1 MAVGSGWQGQSSQ
14 VYRRGAAT
22 VVTLG
27 RFGAGRI
34 FARDVGIGSRG
45 RSICMGIFT

>member
-1 MAVGSGWQGQSSQ
+1 MAVGSGWLGQSSQ

-22 VVTLG
+22 VVTVG

-34 FARDVGIGSRG
+34 FASGVAIGVRG
-45 RSICMGIFT
+45 RFICMGIFT

>member
-1 MAVGSGWQGQSSQ
+1 MAVGSGWLGQSSQ

-22 VVTLG
+22 VVTL
-27 RFGAGRI
+27 RRIGAGRI
-34 FARDVGIGSRG
+34 FATGVAIGSRG